1 MNLQEIVN
9 RKITEPFSTEEIGY
23 CIQSYIK
30 DTKGIN
36 TEVNLERTLSL
47 MPQQFHIMY
56 MNEQLPRILFVFDK
70 VRKYYKPN

>member
-30 DTKGIN
+30 DTKGVN
-36 TEVNLERTLSL
+36 TEVNLERTLSV
-47 MPQQFHIMY
+47 MPKQFHIMY
-56 MNEQLPRILFVFDK
+56 MNEQLPMILYIFDK
-70 VRKYYKPN
+70 VRNYYKAN